1 MKQKKN
7 KHQHMS
13 DNIEDTQR
21 SAVNGEP
28 GREAAGAAQGAA
40 EEAGD
45 AQTPAAES
53 ADTEAA
59 AEESR
64 TDALQA
70 QIAQLNDRYLR
81 LSAEFD
87 NYRKRTI
94 REKADLIQS
103 AGADVL
109 KDFLA
114 VVDDFERGLKA
125 MESTDDMNSIQQ
137 GMNLVYGKMK
147 DFLQRN
153 GVKEIA
159 AVGEPFD
166 TDRHEALTK
175 IPAPDAAQRGRVVDV
190 VTKGY
195 MLHDK
200 VLRFAKVV
208 VGE

>member
-13 DNIEDTQR
+13 ENLDEAQR
-21 SAVNGEP
+21 EAVNEP
-28 GREAAGAAQGAA
+28 VREAAGAAQDKP

-45 AQTPAAES
+45 AQASAAET
-53 ADTEAA
+53 AKAEEAA

-64 TDALQA
+64 VDALQA

-125 MESTDDMNSIQQ
+125 MESTDDMVSIQQ
-137 GMNLVYGKMK
+137 GMNLVYSKMK

-153 GVKEIA
+153 GVKEIV

-175 IPAPDAAQRGRVVDV
+175 IPASDAAQRGRVVDV

>member
-13 DNIEDTQR
+13 EKHEEEQR
-21 SAVNGEP
+21 KAVNGEP
-28 GREAAGAAQGAA
+28 VQEAAETAQDVP
-40 EEAGD
+40 EESGE
-45 AQTPAAES
+45 AQASSAES
-53 ADTEAA
+53 AETGDA

-64 TDALQA
+64 ADALQA

-94 REKADLIQS
+94 REKADLIQA
-103 AGADVL
+103 AGAEVL

-125 MESTDDMNSIQQ
+125 MESTDDMVSIQK
-137 GMNLVYGKMK
+137 GMNLVYSKMK

-190 VTKGY
+190 VTEGY

>member
-1 MKQKKN
+1 MKQKKY
-7 KHQHMS
+7 KLQHMS
-13 DNIEDTQR
+13 ENLEETQR
-21 SAVNGEP
+21 EAVNEP
-28 GREAAGAAQGAA
+28 VQAAEAAQDKP
-40 EEAGD
+40 EATGD
-45 AQTPAAES
+45 VQASAAES
-53 ADTEAA
+53 AKAEEAA

-64 TDALQA
+64 ADALQA

-94 REKADLIQS
+94 REKADLIQA

-125 MESTDDMNSIQQ
+125 MESTDDMVSIQK
-137 GMNLVYGKMK
+137 GMNLVYSKMK